1 MFIII
6 CNMAVPT
13 INRRK
18 KNFFSMKGETLYS
31 RCFKMKRKVKL
42 VNRFSRRR
50 YIGGSSW
57 VGVWRLQPSFQFQKN
72 LMKTNKTKHKLT
84 KRNIRIFSYITYF
97 RLIFIL
103 QFPSKILRQTIS
115 PFASFIPS
123 SKMSVYL
130 LGKNMNKPLV
140 DFY

>member
-1 MFIII
+1 
-6 CNMAVPT
+6 
-13 INRRK
+13 
-18 KNFFSMKGETLYS
+18 MKGETLYS

-103 QFPSKILRQTIS
+103 IHVYNVSTRKCSFPPKYYVKPS
-115 PFASFIPS
+115 PHLSPLSPS

-140 DFY
+140 HFY

>member
-1 MFIII
+1 
-6 CNMAVPT
+6 
-13 INRRK
+13 
-18 KNFFSMKGETLYS
+18 MKGETLYS

-42 VNRFSRRR
+42 VNRFSRR

-103 QFPSKILRQTIS
+103 IHVHNVSTRKC
-115 PFASFIPS
+115 SFLQKYYVKPLSPS
-123 SKMSVYL
+123 SKMSFYL

-140 DFY
+140 HFY